1 MANEM
6 RDGQLNPQVKS
17 WVKEKLENITKNMP
31 GTDRPVDILLDY
43 LYFRAVYDSL
53 SDHSI
58 IKYCSQIDHMVEIC
72 KRNNIN
78 LHLWF
83 MHEASEWSN
92 HSVYQNTFRDRW
104 QDCWLFDQELYAHKP
119 WLFRNYTEEQMEE
132 WMADS
137 IHFKP
142 PCYKDWINKHLG
154 PWLLSKR

>member
-1 MANEM
+1 M
-6 RDGQLNPQVKS
+6 
-17 WVKEKLENITKNMP
+17 
-31 GTDRPVDILLDY
+31 DILLDY

-119 WLFRNYTEEQMEE
+119 WLFRNYTEEQMKE